1 MATVQTYNKLLQL
14 STIRE
19 KEIETEIESGDLD
32 ELRDLNKN
40 INGIIKKLQPWIDTI
55 QEEMLEDDK
64 SLDEIKQWI
73 ANQKQELDQF
83 RGIKDK
89 IKGKIKEIQEHKKTE
104 QLQLELQKQKLIQD
118 EIKMRH
124 LEEQREIKEATE
136 EWIQREEEWLKR
148 KMEMD
153 STISHTIK
161 PTSGQVKLQKYTIT
175 PFEGDYKDWTRF
187 WNQFTVEVDGSTIS
201 KISKFNYLLELTKGK
216 PRNDI
221 LVLPHTVEGYK
232 EAKRI
237 LTETYGKYFKVNRA
251 LVKELEGL
259 KPITGIN
266 KIASI
271 HDQYNRLARVVRTL
285 ATMKKLDSVQSMAY
299 SLMNKLGPV
308 QRILVQG
315 DNNWEEWKL

>member
-89 IKGKIKEIQEHKKTE
+89 IKGQIKEIQEHKKTE

-148 KMEMD
+148 KMEMRVD

-161 PTSGQVKLQKYTIT
+161 PTSGQVKLQK
-175 PFEGDYKDWTRF
+175 
-187 WNQFTVEVDGSTIS
+187 
-201 KISKFNYLLELTKGK
+201 
-216 PRNDI
+216 
-221 LVLPHTVEGYK
+221 
-232 EAKRI
+232 
-237 LTETYGKYFKVNRA
+237 
-251 LVKELEGL
+251 
-259 KPITGIN
+259 
-266 KIASI
+266 
-271 HDQYNRLARVVRTL
+271 
-285 ATMKKLDSVQSMAY
+285 
-299 SLMNKLGPV
+299 
-308 QRILVQG
+308 
-315 DNNWEEWKL
+315 

>member
-1 MATVQTYNKLLQL
+1 M
-14 STIRE
+14 
-19 KEIETEIESGDLD
+19 
-32 ELRDLNKN
+32 
-40 INGIIKKLQPWIDTI
+40 
-55 QEEMLEDDK
+55 
-64 SLDEIKQWI
+64 
-73 ANQKQELDQF
+73 
-83 RGIKDK
+83 
-89 IKGKIKEIQEHKKTE
+89 
-104 QLQLELQKQKLIQD
+104 
-118 EIKMRH
+118 
-124 LEEQREIKEATE
+124 
-136 EWIQREEEWLKR
+136 
-148 KMEMD
+148 
-153 STISHTIK
+153 
-161 PTSGQVKLQKYTIT
+161 
-175 PFEGDYKDWTRF
+175 
-187 WNQFTVEVDGSTIS
+187 EVDGSTIS

-285 ATMKKLDSVQSMAY
+285 ATMKKLDSVQSMVY